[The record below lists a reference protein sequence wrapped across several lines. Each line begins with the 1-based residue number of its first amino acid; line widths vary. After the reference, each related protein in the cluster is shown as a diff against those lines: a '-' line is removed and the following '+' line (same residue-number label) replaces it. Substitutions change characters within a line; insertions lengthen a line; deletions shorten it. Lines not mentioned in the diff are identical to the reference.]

1 MVELVTRVNPAT
13 LEGVTARLTGLQV
26 GVASIG
32 NSMAVVG
39 TDINYAP
46 MVVYGSRPHII
57 RPKDKQALYWRGAQ
71 HPVAL
76 VHHPGTKPNPFMQ
89 DGLLVSVPDVTQ
101 ALAAGISATIAGTPG
116 VMPRALMAAGLVVQA
131 NIQRRA
137 PVKTG
142 TLRRSFA
149 TYTRTATAQISGS
162 GR

>member
-1 MVELVTRVNPAT
+1 MVELVTRVVPGT
-13 LEGVTARLTGLQV
+13 LESVVNRLTNLEV

-39 TDINYAP
+39 TDINYAAP
-46 MVVYGSRPHII
+46 VVYGSRPHII
-57 RPKDKQALYWRGAQ
+57 RPKDKQALWWRGAQ
-71 HPVAL
+71 HPVML

-89 DGLLVSVPDVTQ
+89 DGLLASLPDVTQ
-101 ALAAGISATIAGTPG
+101 ALAAGVSATIAGTQG
-116 VMPRALMAAGLVVQA
+116 VMPRALLAAGLVVQA

-137 PVKTG
+137 PVRTG

>member
-1 MVELVTRVNPAT
+1 VVELVTRVNPAT
-13 LEGVTARLTGLQV
+13 LEAVTSRLTGLQV
-26 GVASIG
+26 GIASIG